1 MAAFPR
7 RTLMERKNPTLLLVL
22 DGWGH
27 AAPGDTNAI
36 THAPAHHFLE
46 WWETCPKTL
55 LSASGREVGL
65 PLGLMGNSEVGHTN
79 LGAGRVVYQTIT
91 RIDQAIANGS
101 FQRNA
106 ALRGAV
112 EHAKELGTRLHLFG
126 LIGNGGVHASSEHY
140 RALLELAVSMGLSG
154 ERIIFHALLDG
165 RDTPPTSA
173 EGFLA
178 ELEGMLAPIGARV
191 GTVCGRYYAMDRDQR
206 WDRVKLA
213 FDCIVHG
220 RGAQAESAQAAI
232 EQSYAAGDNDE
243 FVKPTCLPGLQTP
256 QRGDEMLMFNFRNDR
271 VRQIGAAFALGQF
284 DDFERGADF
293 QPVRLT
299 TLTHYDSSLD
309 AAVAFTAVR
318 PETTLCSVISDAGI
332 RQLHCAE
339 TEKYAHVTFFF
350 NGGREA
356 PYPGEDRKLVP
367 SPRVATYD
375 LQPEMSAREVADAVI
390 DALQSGDYGF
400 IVVNFA
406 NGDMVGHTAVVD
418 AVIAAVECLD
428 REVGRV
434 LETAIAAEFAVVL
447 TADHGNCDEM
457 VDAQTGEPHTQ
468 HSNHPVP
475 CLVIDA
481 QVQALRD
488 GDNLSA
494 IAPTVLQLMG
504 LEQPDEMTGRSVI
517 RDSFSE
523 TP

>member
-1 MAAFPR
+1 MTSTPGAPR
-7 RTLMERKNPTLLLVL
+7 RPTLLVIL
-22 DGWGH
+22 DGFGLNPDPTH
-27 AAPGDTNAI
+27 NAV
-36 THAPAHHFLE
+36 TRAH
-46 WWETCPKTL
+46 TPTL
-55 LSASGREVGL
+55 DRYFANYPMTSLQASGRGVGL
-65 PLGLMGNSEVGHTN
+65 PAGQMGNSEVGHMTIGCGSIIKQDLVRIDDAIEDGSFYDN
-79 LGAGRVVYQTIT
+79 KALLGAV
-91 RIDQAIANGS
+91 
-101 FQRNA
+101 QRA
-106 ALRGAV
+106 AAAQRP
-112 EHAKELGTRLHLFG
+112 LHLVG
-126 LIGNGGVHASSEHY
+126 LVSDGGVHSHIDHLA
-140 RALLELAVSMGLSG
+140 ALIRLCHRHQVVAQLHM
-154 ERIIFHALLDG
+154 ITDG
-165 RDTPPTSA
+165 RDTAPQAALTYLPA
-173 EGFLA
+173 
-178 ELEGMLAPIGARV
+178 LEQLLQECGGHIA
-191 GTVCGRYYAMDRDQR
+191 TVCGRYYAMDRDQR

-213 FDCIVHG
+213 FDCIVNA

-232 EQSYAAGDNDE
+232 EQSYAAGKDDE
-243 FVKPTCLPGLQTP
+243 FVMPTCLPGLQTP
-256 QRGDEMLMFNFRNDR
+256 QGGDEMLMFNFRNDR

-284 DDFERGADF
+284 DDFERGADY

-434 LETAIAAEFAVVL
+434 LEKAIAAEFSVVL

-504 LEQPDEMTGRSVI
+504 LEQPDEMKGHSVI
-517 RDSFSE
+517 LDSFSE